1 MDYAGQKLAEQLN
14 LYILVIFAVVAF
26 IAGYV
31 TGSFGLLMKIYA
43 VGLVLDA
50 ALIVPDWPWLNKQP
64 LQWLPALKE
73 DQPIENE
80 IQTLRQSHGKKR
92 S

>member
-14 LYILVIFAVVAF
+14 LYILVIFAVLAF
-26 IAGYV
+26 IAGYA

-43 VGLVLDA
+43 VGLVIDA
-50 ALIVPDWPWLNKQP
+50 ALIVPDWPWLNKEP

-73 DQPIENE
+73 DQAGTSE
-80 IQTLRQSHGKKR
+80 IPKVQQTHGKKR
-92 S
+92 N